1 MEPANGPLEP
11 SEFDVY
17 NRLSNMMQTFVS
29 SFVGEAGSQRSLVFS
44 DLSSNS
50 DVFSV
55 QHNHFRRTWK
65 RLQDSTIPPV
75 DGPPKMTDD
84 QIVREGLF
92 FCYRLTNHHNIE
104 ERSLFPMLAQKM
116 PEFRGDN
123 AVLLEQ
129 HWGIHHGL
137 EDLQQ
142 YLEKCRSRKTK
153 LDLAILRSKMEPW
166 GHVLLLHLDLEVEML
181 GAENMRKYWTREEML
196 GMPF

>member
-1 MEPANGPLEP
+1 MEPANEPLEP

-17 NRLSNMMQTFVS
+17 NRLSNMMQTF
-29 SFVGEAGSQRSLVFS
+29 
-44 DLSSNS
+44 
-50 DVFSV
+50 
-55 QHNHFRRTWK
+55 HNHFRRTWK
-65 RLQDSTIPPV
+65 RLQDSTLPPV

-123 AVLLEQ
+123 ALLLEQ
-129 HWGIHHGL
+129 HREIHHGL

-196 GMPF
+196 GMPV